1 MKTRQFKVDKLIR
14 DNIPDVLRLRGI
26 SVDERVMETD
36 EYIQRLKE
44 KLVEEGREVLTANSL
59 SEIEEELADVM
70 EVFHS
75 LVSVL
80 GVSFEEVEKKRI
92 AKGEVSGRFERRIY
106 CAKIEVAISNPAIDY
121 CASRPEEYPEIK
133 N

>member
-70 EVFHS
+70 EVFRS

-80 GVSFEEVEKKRI
+80 GVSFEEIEKKRI

-106 CAKIEVAISNPAIDY
+106 CAKIEVAVSNSAIDY